1 VAAAALGWHEQ
12 AIAGR
17 NAEAVFSQNHFLE
30 FHLMPDTLLA
40 YDLGTG
46 GNKASLY
53 DAEGRLIASAFV
65 PYDTQYPQAGWH
77 EQRPEAW
84 WESVAI
90 SGHSLGCVPLDAAGR
105 LLRDAT
111 PIWSDK
117 RPATQAEQFFKRVD
131 PTRWYRLTGNGFPA
145 PHYTVFKILWY
156 RDHEPEMF
164 GRIHKIL
171 GTKDYVNYRLTGRMA
186 TDPSYAS
193 GSGVY
198 DLLGWDYADELL
210 AAADLPRSL
219 LPEIVPATEILGGLT
234 AGAAAALGLPLGVPV
249 ACGGVDNSCMA
260 LGARNIAE
268 GRLYASLGSSMWI
281 AVSSHRPLL
290 DDAAKPYVFTHVIP
304 GMFTS
309 AIGMFSAGTSLRWV
323 RDQLC
328 VNLAA
333 QAHSEGRD
341 AYDLMTELAEQS
353 PPGSRKLLFNPS
365 LAGGSSLDPSP
376 QLRGAFLGLDLGHTQ
391 ADVIR
396 AALEG
401 IALNARLMLDALR
414 SLGKVGHEMVVVGG
428 GSRSRLWRQILAD
441 ALEIA
446 VLKTNV
452 GQEAGSLGAAAVAAV
467 ASGLWPDFSPID
479 QVHQLES
486 TAQPEPAGVGTY
498 RQLLPLFDEARQTQ
512 SRLGER
518 LAQLDR

>member
-1 VAAAALGWHEQ
+1 
-12 AIAGR
+12 
-17 NAEAVFSQNHFLE
+17 
-30 FHLMPDTLLA
+30 MPETLLA

-77 EQRPEAW
+77 EQRPDAW
-84 WESVAI
+84 WQSVVQSTRQLLANAAADASSIRCIAI
-90 SGHSLGCVPLDAAGR
+90 SGHSLGCVPVGASGQ
-105 LLRDAT
+105 LLREAT

-117 RPATQAEQFFKRVD
+117 RPAEQAARFFERVD
-131 PTRWYRLTGNGFPA
+131 PAGWYRLTGNGFPA

-164 GRIHKIL
+164 GRIHKVL

-186 TDPSYAS
+186 TDHSYAS

-198 DLLGWDYADELL
+198 DLLSWDYADELL
-210 AAADLPRSL
+210 AAAGLPRQL

-234 AGAAAALGLPLGVPV
+234 SQAAEAMGLPPGIPV

-260 LGARNIAE
+260 LGAKNIAE
-268 GRLYASLGSSMWI
+268 GRIYASLGSSMWI
-281 AVSSHRPLL
+281 AVSSAQPLL
-290 DDAAKPYVFTHVIP
+290 DGATKPYVFTHVIP

-328 VNLAA
+328 VNLTVKARFD
-333 QAHSEGRD
+333 GRD
-341 AYDLMTELAEQS
+341 PYDAMTDLAERS
-353 PPGSRKLLFNPS
+353 PPGARKLLFNPS
-365 LAGGSSLDPSP
+365 LAGGSSLEPSP
-376 QLRGAFLGLDLGHTQ
+376 HIRGAFLGLDLGHTQ
-391 ADVIR
+391 GDLIR

-414 SLGKVGHEMVVVGG
+414 QLGAVGREMVVVGG

-441 ALEIA
+441 ALEIT

-452 GQEAGSLGAAAVAAV
+452 GQDAGSLGAAAVAAV
-467 ASGLWPDFSPID
+467 ACGLWPDFSRID
-479 QVHQLES
+479 QVHRLES
-486 TAQPEPAGVGTY
+486 TARPAPARVAVY
-498 RQLLPLFDEARQTQ
+498 RQLLPLFDQARAAQAQ
-512 SRLGER
+512 LGER
-518 LAQLDR
+518 LAALEIDGGQASGSA